1 MGIIIRQSI
10 KGTIVVY
17 IGVVLA
23 FILNLVVFPL
33 CFEPNEVG
41 LLRVLAELGVLISSF
56 TSLGIQSSVFK
67 FFPYFQDEKNKHN
80 GFLTLISVVP
90 LIGITL
96 FMLLFYIFED
106 TFISIYQ
113 DDSPLL
119 SQYSYL
125 IVPIAFGMMFV
136 TIYETYSSANLRI
149 VVPKI
154 LKEVFVRLVII
165 LCALVYLYNY
175 ISFSLFT
182 WVYVLIYIVVAFLL
196 LLYIKQLNQLYFSKV
211 VFKEKDLP
219 KQMITFNAYLL
230 LGGIG
235 GMLVYNIDIFMI
247 AASPNGDSN
256 NGIYLTAVLMASM
269 IELPGRSLG
278 QISAPIVA
286 EHMKNENF
294 PKVQTLYKDSSIA
307 QFSIA
312 CLLFTLLWTN
322 IDNIYNIMP
331 NGYKYDSGKYAL
343 LFVGVGQLFNMLT
356 SINGTILGLSKHYK
370 FGFYIIIS
378 VGLISLLNNYL
389 LINKMQMGIQGAAI
403 ARALNIFLYQFA
415 IFYFLYIK
423 TKLSPFSNK
432 TILPVIIMGIALT
445 ASYFMPHVVNE
456 YVDLIL
462 RTVLVL
468 VIFVGLSLWFNVS
481 PYFKQILDRVLV
493 FLRLKNE

>member
-1 MGIIIRQSI
+1 MGIVIRQSI

-17 IGVVLA
+17 VGVVLA
-23 FILNLVVFPL
+23 FVLNLIIFPL

-41 LLRVLAELGVLISSF
+41 LLRVLAELGVLISAF

-67 FFPYFQDEKNKHN
+67 FFPYFQDKENKHN

-96 FMLLFYIFED
+96 FMLLFYLFED
-106 TFISIYQ
+106 TFISIYKE
-113 DDSPLL
+113 DSPLL

-149 VVPKI
+149 VIPKI
-154 LKEVFVRLVII
+154 LKEVFVRLIII
-165 LCALVYLYNY
+165 LTAVFYLYNY

-196 LLYIKQLNQLYFSKV
+196 LFYIKKLNQLYFSKV
-211 VFKEKDLP
+211 VFKENGLP

-235 GMLVYNIDIFMI
+235 GMLVYNIDVFMI
-247 AASPNGDSN
+247 GASPNGDTN
-256 NGIYLTAVLMASM
+256 NGIYLTAVLMTSM

-312 CLLFTLLWTN
+312 CLLFVLLWTN
-322 IDNIYNIMP
+322 IDNIYGIMP
-331 NGYKYDSGKYAL
+331 NGSKYESGKYCL
-343 LFVGVGQLFNMLT
+343 LFIGVGQLFNMVT
-356 SINGTILGLSKHYK
+356 SLNGTILGLSKHYK
-370 FGFYIIIS
+370 FGFYIILS
-378 VGLISLLNNYL
+378 VGVVSLIINYL
-389 LINKMQMGIQGAAI
+389 LIPHYGILGASI
-403 ARALNIFLYQFA
+403 ARAVNIFLYQFA
-415 IFYFLYIK
+415 IFYFLYLK

-432 TILPVIIMGIALT
+432 TILPILIMGIALI
-445 ASYFMPHVVNE
+445 ASYFMPHIINE
-456 YVDLIL
+456 YVDLIA
-462 RTVLVL
+462 RSAVVLI
-468 VIFVGLSLWFNVS
+468 IFVGLSLWFNVS
-481 PYFKQILDRVLV
+481 PYFKKILNKALV
-493 FLRLKNE
+493 FLKLKNE